1 MNSAAKNNIIAVDQ
15 STGMGIYSVVIPKW
29 EDSTEEQ
36 RRKRI
41 MPDITWKA
49 QLAGAVHSATVRG
62 TLSVEL

>member
-1 MNSAAKNNIIAVDQ
+1 
-15 STGMGIYSVVIPKW
+15 MGIYSVVIPKW